1 MLQSIFNSRLSIH
14 LIIRHSIYPV
24 GIITRYKLCA
34 TTDSQKVEL
43 TMKTPLITREGYE
56 KLKQEMDYLWRQ
68 ERPEVTKKVTWAA
81 SLGDRSENAD
91 YQYNKKRLR
100 EIDRRVRYLTKCL
113 EQLKIVDYSPQQE
126 GKVFG
131 AWVEIENDE
140 GDIKRFR
147 IVGYDEI
154 FGRKDYISI
163 DSPMAR
169 ALLKKRLAI
178 WPSSTRR
185 RAKPAGM
192 STRSNTLNRQELSE
206 RRPARLVFLAVS
218 PYN

>member
-1 MLQSIFNSRLSIH
+1 MRTQ
-14 LIIRHSIYPV
+14 
-24 GIITRYKLCA
+24 
-34 TTDSQKVEL
+34 
-43 TMKTPLITREGYE
+43 LITREGYD
-56 KLKQEMDYLWRQ
+56 KLKQELDYLWRE

-126 GKVFG
+126 GKVFFG
-131 AWVEIENDE
+131 AWVEVENDDGE
-140 GDIKRFR
+140 TKRFR

-163 DSPMAR
+163 DAPMAR
-169 ALLKKRLAI
+169 ALLKKEVGDVATVNTPLGEAQWYVNEIDYPEVSFQLFPNRRQ
-178 WPSSTRR
+178 RR
-185 RAKPAGM
+185 RLRSSPRGGRAAAAR
-192 STRSNTLNRQELSE
+192 STGIFPIN
-206 RRPARLVFLAVS
+206 
-218 PYN
+218 PYNCPLFIHRSQYRYQTYE